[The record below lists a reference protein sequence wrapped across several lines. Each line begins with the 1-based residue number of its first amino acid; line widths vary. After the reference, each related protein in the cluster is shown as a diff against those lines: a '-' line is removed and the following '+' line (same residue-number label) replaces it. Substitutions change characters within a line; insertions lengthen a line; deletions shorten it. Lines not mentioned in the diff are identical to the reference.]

1 MSWFKGSGDKP
12 LSLIDKMGAEEYLY
26 TVGIAGEEFVKG
38 IQAGKIIGS
47 KCPRC
52 GMTYVPPRLYCEEC
66 FCKTEFVEVGS
77 APYIDTYTVIYRD
90 DKGNKVDPPQK
101 IAMVRFEGVKGGLL
115 AIVEG
120 EVKIGKKVRILRYQ
134 IPLIV
139 E

>member
-1 MSWFKGSGDKP
+1 M
-12 LSLIDKMGAEEYLY
+12 
-26 TVGIAGEEFVKG
+26 
-38 IQAGKIIGS
+38 
-47 KCPRC
+47 
-52 GMTYVPPRLYCEEC
+52 
-66 FCKTEFVEVGS
+66 
-77 APYIDTYTVIYRD
+77 D

>member
-1 MSWFKGSGDKP
+1 MSWLKGSGDKP

-26 TVGIAGEEFVKG
+26 TVGIAGEEFAKG
-38 IQAGKIIGS
+38 LEAGKIIGS

-52 GMTYVPPRLYCEEC
+52 GMTYVPSRLYCEEC
-66 FCKTEFVEVGS
+66 FCKTESVEVRS
-77 APYIDTYTVIYRD
+77 TPYIHTYTVIYTD
-90 DKGNKVDPPQK
+90 DKGNKVNPPQK